1 MNFKG
6 GVIFLGITN
15 IQDKGCCKVTGF
27 QLEDKNK
34 RQLAKFVI
42 KATNQVYPKH
52 KGF

>member
-6 GVIFLGITN
+6 GVIFLGIN
-15 IQDKGCCKVTGF
+15 NMQDKGCKVTGF
-27 QLEDKNK
+27 QLENKNK
-34 RQLAKFVI
+34 KQLVKFVI